1 MAGAFRPCNHSGANF
16 TKAICSY
23 TSFSPH
29 SMSAR
34 VLPWPEIVRAFMSSV
49 RLFTSMTCGSLV

>member
-1 MAGAFRPCNHSGANF
+1 
-16 TKAICSY
+16 
-23 TSFSPH
+23 
-29 SMSAR
+29 MSVR